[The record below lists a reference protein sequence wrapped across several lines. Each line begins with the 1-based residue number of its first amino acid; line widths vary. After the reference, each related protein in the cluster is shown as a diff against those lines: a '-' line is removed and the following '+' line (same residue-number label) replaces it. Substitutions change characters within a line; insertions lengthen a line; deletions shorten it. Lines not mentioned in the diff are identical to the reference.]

1 MLTPQTTQ
9 ESAQKQTQNI
19 NSKTQQDASD
29 YHALASVAELLVTLR
44 NENQN
49 NKYKTE
55 KKQYTKMDFIDKK
68 TGEVFAQRVLF

>member
-9 ESAQKQTQNI
+9 ESGQKQTQNI
-19 NSKTQQDASD
+19 NPETQQDASG
-29 YHALASVAELLVTLR
+29 YHVMVSVAELLVTLR

-68 TGEVFAQRVLF
+68 TGEVFTQRVLF